1 MGLNR
6 RRQFLTAARRRLLK
20 RVKQNGRTNQYPVEH
35 NWWMI
40 YACCGVKA
48 ASHFREESR
57 VVPIDAKLGNEEMF
71 RAKCAGACTYPR
83 CLRLIY
89 PNSRRCRASANLVRA
104 ACFIYRPTRA
114 NAVFSHSYAHAKWMC
129 ERGWLT
135 GWDRR
140 ERAFYRSAHKRIQP
154 AQRLDCSNHFF
165 TFSPAFLTAIKI
177 YHHRLWLL
185 QSMNITMH
193 YIPLHLPFM
202 LVKVYKPAWKSV
214 EKAKIKTA
222 KQRKISKMCGKKKQ
236 FTFWHL
242 VLPKQY
248 CKLSPYPV

>member
-1 MGLNR
+1 MDDLRVLWRESSISFSGR
-6 RRQFLTAARRRLLK
+6 ESSGSHERRERRQVWEMKKCFWRNARE
-20 RVKQNGRTNQYPVEH
+20 RVYVS
-35 NWWMI
+35 I
-40 YACCGVKA
+40 
-48 ASHFREESR
+48 
-57 VVPIDAKLGNEEMF
+57 
-71 RAKCAGACTYPR
+71 R

-114 NAVFSHSYAHAKWMC
+114 NAVFSHSYAHAKWMY

-154 AQRLDCSNHFF
+154 AQRLDCSNHFY
-165 TFSPAFLTAIKI
+165 TFSPAFCTAIKI

-202 LVKVYKPAWKSV
+202 LVKVYEPAWMSA

-222 KQRKISKMCGKKKQ
+222 KQKIIAKKWQ
-236 FTFWHL
+236 GE
-242 VLPKQY
+242 
-248 CKLSPYPV
+248 CN